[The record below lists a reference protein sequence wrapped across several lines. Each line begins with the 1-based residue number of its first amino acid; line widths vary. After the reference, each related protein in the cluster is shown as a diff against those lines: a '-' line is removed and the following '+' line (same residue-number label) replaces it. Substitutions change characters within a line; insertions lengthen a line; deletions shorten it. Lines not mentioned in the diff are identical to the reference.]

1 MIKPRLL
8 ILSDLFGGKDPE
20 WIKIY
25 SELLRSEFEIQYYD
39 VLELADI
46 NSDDLIE
53 SDIHNQFLNG
63 GIDCAVQKL
72 LQLETEKIVVLGYSI
87 GGTIAWKASLQGLNT
102 TYLFAV
108 SSTRLRYEAEVP
120 NCGIKLYFGE
130 EDSNKPDSQW
140 FFDLKIVG
148 EIVKKENHQ
157 LYRKENNTFLVCNDI
172 LKTLLR

>member
-1 MIKPRLL
+1 MLKPRLL

-72 LQLETEKIVVLGYSI
+72 LQLETEKIVVLGFSI

-130 EDSNKPDSQW
+130 EDPNRPNPQW
-140 FFDLKIVG
+140 FFDLNIRN
-148 EIVKKENHQ
+148 EIIENHNHQ
-157 LYRKENNTFLVCNDI
+157 LYITENNVSLVCNDI